1 MHPPLHPA
9 LVHPVIGP
17 NEQDDALMAR
27 AAARDPAAF
36 RLLVER
42 YQDRPYRLAWRM
54 LGDQTEAEDVAQE
67 AFLRLWAKASDWQSV
82 RGGVPGWVV
91 RVATNLCLDKL
102 RRRRFSS
109 DQEVPET
116 EDETPLADAQMIAAE
131 QIGGAAQ
138 AVALLPDRQRAAII
152 LTYYEEL
159 PNAEA
164 ATVMDMNV
172 KAFESLLLRARTA
185 LRASLG
191 HLRENTA

>member
-1 MHPPLHPA
+1 MHPQRH
-9 LVHPVIGP
+9 LVPGL
-17 NEQDDALMAR
+17 NDQDDALMAR
-27 AAARDPAAF
+27 AAAGDRSAF

-67 AFLRLWAKASDWQSV
+67 AFLRLWAKAVTWESV
-82 RGGVPGWVV
+82 RGGVPGWLV

-102 RRRRFSS
+102 RRRRFTS
-109 DQEVPET
+109 DAEVPDT
-116 EDETPLADAQMIAAE
+116 EDDAPLADAQMISAERASSAA
-131 QIGGAAQ
+131 A
-138 AVALLPDRQRAAII
+138 AVAQLSDRQRVAIV

-164 ATVMDMNV
+164 ATVLDMNV

-185 LRASLG
+185 LRISLA
-191 HLRENTA
+191 HLRVDAA